1 MFQIYIENGSMPT
14 GGPHTAPFEVAAGSK
29 RSFERAMVTA
39 KGLAGVAVDVLT
51 VEGMLDAVKEELEG
65 SEEMSTK

>member
-1 MFQIYIENGSMPT
+1 
-14 GGPHTAPFEVAAGSK
+14 
-29 RSFERAMVTA
+29 MVTA